1 MRLLIIIA
9 ASLVFFAAC
18 ATDDAAKDGFVSH
31 HVDVM
36 SKSDAVAQSPEGKYL
51 EESRRG
57 HVKGEPVTS
66 TSFAIRL
73 AELVLRERGLDPSER
88 SVLVSFC
95 DDNYSVT
102 YERPLDSALAR
113 DWVVCI
119 EATTSRIMHVKTD

>member
-1 MRLLIIIA
+1 MRFFFIA
-9 ASLVFFAAC
+9 AIAFVFPAC

-36 SKSDAVAQSPEGKYL
+36 KKTDEVAQSPDGKYL
-51 EESRRG
+51 EKNRRG
-57 HVKGEPVTS
+57 NIKGEPVTS

-73 AELVLRERGLDPSER
+73 AELALRERGLDPSER
-88 SVLVSFC
+88 SVTVSFC

-102 YERPLDSALAR
+102 YERPMDSALAR

-119 EATTSRIMHVKTD
+119 EATTSCILQVKTD